1 MQKLKL
7 LQLNFVQVNG
17 SFVNFPKGLRW
28 LSWQGFPFKSMN
40 KDLSLKSMVVLD
52 MRYSRLQ
59 KVWEETKFLDSLKI
73 LHLSNFYNLT
83 KTPNF
88 LNVHNLERVIFKNC
102 ARLFEVHESIGHLHR
117 LVLLNLRDCKN
128 LRKLPRSNGMLKF
141 FETLDISG
149 CSNLEELP
157 VEMGTME
164 SLTTLRANEISISRL
179 VSTTKALLPRS
190 LVDLSLEWC
199 NLSDNDFPRNL
210 SSLSSL
216 QRLNLSCNP
225 ICTLPDFIRALIRL
239 EILNLK
245 PIENVDIE
253 IINNLGFSTLGSI
266 GVPNVMLSSWD
277 WEKARKLPMQEAM
290 FQPGSTRKYRI
301 FNVFY
306 YAIVY

>member
-40 KDLSLKSMVVLD
+40 KDFSLKSMVVLD

-73 LHLSNFYNLT
+73 LYLSNSYNLT

-141 FETLDISG
+141 FEILDSSG

-179 VSTTKALLPRS
+179 VSTTTVVKPWHLFMWPSLLKPIRSLKVSWALLPRS

-210 SSLSSL
+210 SNLSSL

-239 EILNLK
+239 EILNLSRCTRLWSL
-245 PIENVDIE
+245 VVQH
-253 IINNLGFSTLGSI
+253 NL
-266 GVPNVMLSSWD
+266 
-277 WEKARKLPMQEAM
+277 K
-290 FQPGSTRKYRI
+290 
-301 FNVFY
+301 
-306 YAIVY
+306 